1 MCTGCIHICQMEPA
15 GLTIRAERFRNV
27 TDEYFSDVSLSF
39 PFCGYLVFM
48 QQRFDDLA
56 DTSIVVN
63 MGVPDIREDPA
74 LPVSAAAGSKTPMR
88 QPRAPPGMAFH
99 YTVCVCV
106 TEKLATCWQQS
117 NCCFHP
123 CFIVFFLCLSIHLQ
137 YTHLP
142 TLSLSS
148 YA

>member
-1 MCTGCIHICQMEPA
+1 MEPA
-15 GLTIRAERFRNV
+15 GLTSRAERFRNV

-48 QQRFDDLA
+48 QQRFDDPA

-63 MGVPDIREDPA
+63 MGAPDIREDPA

-99 YTVCVCV
+99 YTVCVSQ
-106 TEKLATCWQQS
+106 KNWQRAGNNQTV
-117 NCCFHP
+117 
-123 CFIVFFLCLSIHLQ
+123 VF
-137 YTHLP
+137 
-142 TLSLSS
+142 TLVSLFYF